1 MKDPL
6 KSLFLASL
14 FATAIAF
21 KNVPKQGP
29 PEDKLTDTVTQAGS
43 TAKNAACD
51 GSCYSEV
58 TPGSFTES
66 RASDLQTADDVLGA
80 TAPPPASE
88 SKGGK

>member
-6 KSLFLASL
+6 KSLCLASL

-21 KNVPKQGP
+21 KNVPKQP

-66 RASDLQTADDVLGA
+66 RAADLQTADYVLGA
-80 TAPPPASE
+80 GSPPPTSE